1 MRPGRQLCDLQEEG
15 GRMRRSR
22 GGRMMINLMAG
33 REEEELRETSWMQ

>member
-1 MRPGRQLCDLQEEG
+1 MRPGRRLCDLQEE
-15 GRMRRSR
+15 